1 MNLQIN
7 SLLQDAIN
15 NFKRNNFPEAKILL
29 FKILDIEPYNFDAL
43 NIIGVITVKEN
54 NHIEAINFFK
64 KAQKIRPDN
73 NLINFNLGKAL
84 SEIGNDLEA
93 IKYYKIAI
101 RLDKNHLGSWLNF
114 ANSLYQLER
123 YDEALTHYDQAI
135 KLKPDYAEAYHNK
148 GNIFR
153 KFKRYDE
160 ALSYYDQ
167 AIRLKPDY
175 VDAFKNMGNTLHQ
188 LKRYEEALNNYNEAI
203 RLKPDDYSAYNN
215 IGITLNQL
223 KRYEEAL
230 NNYNKAIRLKPDYP
244 DAYNKMGITL
254 HDLARYDE
262 ALNNYNEA
270 IRLKPDY
277 AEAYLNK
284 SYVELILGN
293 FVKGWDLYQY
303 RWRVN
308 DDNNYFYSHIKLL
321 DSISDLKNKKVIVW
335 QEQGFGDVINFSRY
349 IYKLKDLGAL
359 VTFVVNKDL
368 APFFIDQF
376 DCDIKSETNLPDHF
390 DFQIPMLDLPRL
402 FNTTVDNIPF
412 NNVYLRVND
421 KQKKSWKKK
430 LSLSNNK
437 LNIGLSISG
446 NINHTKN
453 HVRSIPLEKV
463 SPLFSESQFFLI
475 QKELNDEDKKFL
487 DNNKEIIFLGNE
499 IKNFSDTAA
508 IIENM
513 DLILTVDTSIIH
525 LAGALGKKSFLML
538 SFSPD
543 WRWLLKR
550 NDTPWYKSV
559 RVFRQ
564 ETVDN
569 WKTVIDKIKIE
580 IDYLILNTK

>member
-15 NFKRNNFPEAKILL
+15 NFKRNNFSEAKILL
-29 FKILDIEPYNFDAL
+29 FKILDIEPHNFDAL
-43 NIIGVITVKEN
+43 NIIGVITGKEN

-73 NLINFNLGKAL
+73 NLINFNLAKAF
-84 SEIGNDLEA
+84 SESGNDLEA
-93 IKYYKIAI
+93 IKYYEIAI

-123 YDEALTHYDQAI
+123 YDEALIHYDQAL
-135 KLKPDYAEAYHNK
+135 KLKPDYAEAYYNK

-153 KFKRYDE
+153 NFKRYDE
-160 ALSYYDQ
+160 ALSNYDQ
-167 AIRLKPDY
+167 AIKLKPNY
-175 VDAFKNMGNTLHQ
+175 FEVYNNRALTLNF

-203 RLKPDDYSAYNN
+203 RLKPDYA
-215 IGITLNQL
+215 
-223 KRYEEAL
+223 
-230 NNYNKAIRLKPDYP
+230 
-244 DAYNKMGITL
+244 DAYNSKGVTL
-254 HDLARYDE
+254 NDLARYDE

-293 FVKGWDLYQY
+293 FAKGWDLYQY

-335 QEQGFGDVINFSRY
+335 REQGFGDIINFSRY

-359 VTFVVNKDL
+359 VTFVVNEDL
-368 APFFIDQF
+368 VPFFIDQF
-376 DCDIKSETNLPDHF
+376 DCDIKRETNLPDHF
-390 DFQIPMLDLPRL
+390 DFQIPLLDLPRL
-402 FNTTVDNIPF
+402 FNTTVDNILF
-412 NNVYLRVND
+412 YNAYLRVND

-430 LSLSNNK
+430 LNLSNNR

-446 NINHTKN
+446 NINHAKN

-463 SPLFSESQFFLI
+463 NPLLQKANFFLI

-559 RVFRQ
+559 RIFRQ
-564 ETVDN
+564 ETLDN
-569 WKTVIDKIKIE
+569 WSTVIDQIQIE
-580 IDYLILNTK
+580 IDYLIFNTK